1 MARFEFRLATLLRLR
16 EIHRD
21 ELRGR
26 LAEAYQAEQL
36 LAEQAQQVQ
45 IEIDALQ
52 ASRRQQSQATAL
64 DVNRLLE
71 TQRYQSVLQAQQTTI
86 QEQGRL
92 LAEETEKRRE
102 ALVEADRQV
111 KVLVKLKQRQL
122 KKHRQQLA
130 SNEVKILDEV
140 ASRRTEVKET

>member
-1 MARFEFRLATLLRLR
+1 MARFEFRLATLLKLR

-26 LAEAYQAEQL
+26 LAEAYRAEQV
-36 LAEQAQQVQ
+36 LAEQAQQLQ
-45 IEIDALQ
+45 NEIDTLQ
-52 ASRRQQSQATAL
+52 ESRRQQSQATAL

-71 TQRYQSVLQAQQTTI
+71 TQRYQSLLQAQQTTI

-92 LAEETEKRRE
+92 LAAETEKRRE

-111 KVLVKLKQRQL
+111 KILVKLKDRQL
-122 KKHRQQLA
+122 KKHQRQLA
-130 SNEVKILDEV
+130 RNEIKILDEV
-140 ASRRTEVKET
+140 ASRRTEVKKT